1 MSVISDMIKS
11 ECTNDLTKSFLFV
24 PILSEHNN
32 NKEKFFQNLYGFAC
46 TCKCEWCDNIFLYI
60 KKYYNKQKIIYTVL

>member
-1 MSVISDMIKS
+1 MPLIVSKAREFIDKGDFHNAQMSVISDMIKS

-46 TCKCEWCDNIFLYI
+46 TCKCE
-60 KKYYNKQKIIYTVL
+60 